1 MACCL
6 LGFTPEELCQMK
18 LHQLLSGQHKTRL
31 AALSEEQLDTKEG
44 NTVILSGKVVSIY
57 HNYYVTWLILND
69 ISFVTAEKSSN

>member
-31 AALSEEQLDTKEG
+31 AALSEEQLDAKEG
-44 NTVILSGKVVSIY
+44 NTVILSGKVVSIC
-57 HNYYVTWLILND
+57 HNYYVTWPILND
-69 ISFVTAEKSSN
+69 ISLLTAEKSFN

>member
-18 LHQLLSGQHKTRL
+18 LHQLLSGQHKTQL

-69 ISFVTAEKSSN
+69 ISLVTAEKSSN